1 MSEYQYYEF
10 QAVDRALSG
19 KDREELRR
27 ISSRAQITST
37 SFTNHYEW
45 GDLKANPVN
54 MMKRWF
60 DLHLYLANW
69 GSRRFMIRLPKKFI
83 DRDGFEDFLPGIG
96 EVSVFDLGDNTIID
110 VDIGELPQDSYAWD
124 DDGSGWLAALA
135 PLRADLL
142 SGDLRVLYLAWLIGV
157 QWKAVGDDKKEPL
170 PGIGPMNGGLEAFA
184 GFFCI
189 DPDLVRAASESP
201 AVSETPELSAEAFRA
216 VLGAIPD
223 EEKTA
228 WLYRL
233 VQGDPRVAAEV
244 RSRVKEA
251 LSPSGDSNA
260 RVSLRAASELR
271 ARASEIKKAQ
281 EDAEA
286 VRRQE
291 QRLRRERLE
300 EDNRLARL
308 RALKLRGEN
317 AWEDIE
323 NEINRR
329 DVSAYDRA
337 AALISDLRA
346 LAEED
351 GTVEAFLSRLD
362 SLRLRHRR
370 KARLIERLDG
380 LGKP

>member
-19 KDREELRR
+19 KDREELRK

-37 SFTNHYEW
+37 SFTNHYKW
-45 GDLKANPVN
+45 GDLKADPVK

-60 DLHLYLANW
+60 DLHLYLADW

-83 DRDGFEDFLPGIG
+83 DRDRFEDFLPGIG
-96 EVSVFDLGDNTIID
+96 EVSVSDSGDNTIID

-157 QWKAVGDDKKEPL
+157 QWDAVGDDRKEPL

-184 GFFCI
+184 DFFCI
-189 DPDLVRAASESP
+189 DPDLVLAASESP
-201 AVSETPELSAEAFRA
+201 AASQAPELSDEAFRA
-216 VLGAIPD
+216 ALGAMPD
-223 EEKTA
+223 EEKTD

-244 RSRVKEA
+244 RSRVEEA
-251 LSPSGDSNA
+251 LSPSGDSDA
-260 RVSLRAASELR
+260 RADLRTASELR
-271 ARASEIKKAQ
+271 ARASEIRKAR

-286 VRRQE
+286 ARRE
-291 QRLRRERLE
+291 KERLRRKRLKEEERR
-300 EDNRLARL
+300 DRL
-308 RALKLRGEN
+308 RALRLRGED
-317 AWEDIE
+317 AWQDIE

-337 AALISDLRA
+337 AAMISDLRV

-351 GTVEAFLSRLD
+351 GAMEAFSGRLD
-362 SLRLRHRR
+362 SLRLRHRL
-370 KARLIERLDG
+370 KVRLIERLGG